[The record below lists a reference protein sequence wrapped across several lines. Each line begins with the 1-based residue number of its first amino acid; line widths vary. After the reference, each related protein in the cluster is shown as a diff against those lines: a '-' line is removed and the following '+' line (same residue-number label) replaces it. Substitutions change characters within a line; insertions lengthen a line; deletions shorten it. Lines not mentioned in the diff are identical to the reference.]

1 MIYYQKDNFEGWLNK
16 NRKSDSVKNSVK
28 KYLGYVTSLR
38 KKFLEKQAVVIGK
51 TNTNLD
57 YLLDNLS
64 IALANDKD
72 KTIELLRLYIKLAEK
87 AITSPTVAIIN
98 GDKSLKQHL
107 GIFKSYVDFIESAC
121 SEPKNGRSCWSKM
134 FKPCEQTVLR
144 LLEHKIVLTHDE
156 LVDKLIFALAT
167 QDRFSY
173 SRPDHVL
180 FPARIYDSLFSR
192 KKFKDAFMV
201 SGVLGKGVDE
211 MRLIIS
217 DKGESVPLRAVKSIE
232 IKTDTGEVTVNL
244 QLFTRIAKP
253 TPTVSFEPQIAHD
266 ASQLSID
273 HIEPQEKIMKNRG
286 LQWSEMEAVS
296 KVIEQTAQ
304 EYQKSNTDINGIT
317 KAAKPRVQKLIE
329 SGNINE
335 DKLYEELREMAKE
348 MAFEMMDRG
357 QNSAKS
363 NK

>member
-1 MIYYQKDNFEGWLNK
+1 MSYYQKDNFKLWLDE
-16 NRKSDSVKNSVK
+16 NRKSDSV

-38 KKFLEKQAVVIGK
+38 KKFFEKQAVVIGK

-57 YLLDNLS
+57 YLLDKLQD
-64 IALANDKD
+64 ALANDKD

-98 GDKSLKQHL
+98 EDKSLKQHL

-192 KKFKDAFMV
+192 KKFKDAFMER
-201 SGVLGKGVDE
+201 LDE

-217 DKGESVPLRAVKSIE
+217 DRDESVPLRAVKSIE

-253 TPTVSFEPQIAHD
+253 TSTTLFKPQIAHD

-273 HIEPQEKIMKNRG
+273 HIEPQEKIMKDRC
-286 LQWSEMEAVS
+286 LQWSEMETVS
-296 KVIEQTAQ
+296 KEIEKTAQ
-304 EYQKSNTDINGIT
+304 YQKSNTDINGIT
-317 KAAKPRVQKLIE
+317 KAAKPLIQNLIE
-329 SGNINE
+329 FGKINK
-335 DKLYEELREMAKE
+335 DKLYEELREMAKK
-348 MAFEMMDRG
+348 MSFEMMDRG

>member
-1 MIYYQKDNFEGWLNK
+1 MGKKIYYQEANFEVWLTQKRNS
-16 NRKSDSVKNSVK
+16 KSIKQ
-28 KYLGYVTSLR
+28 YLSYVR
-38 KKFLEKQAVVIGK
+38 AFREHFLEKQVVVINK
-51 TNTNLD
+51 TNDSLD
-57 YLLDNLS
+57 YLLENL
-64 IALANDKD
+64 ALAIAYDKV
-72 KTIELLRLYIKLAEK
+72 KTVELLRLYVKLAEK
-87 AITSPTVAIIN
+87 AISSPTVAIIN
-98 GDKSLKQHL
+98 EDKSLNQYL
-107 GIFKSYVDFIESAC
+107 GIFKSYVDFIEEKC

-134 FKPCEQTVLR
+134 FKSCEHTVLR

-192 KKFKDAFMV
+192 KKFKEAFMER
-201 SGVLGKGVDE
+201 LDE
-211 MRLIIS
+211 MRLFIS
-217 DKGESVPLRAVKSIE
+217 DRDESVPLRAVKSIE

-253 TPTVSFEPQIAHD
+253 TSTTPFEPQIAHD

-304 EYQKSNTDINGIT
+304 YQKSNTDINGIT
-317 KAAKPRVQKLIE
+317 KAAKPLVQNLIE
-329 SGNINE
+329 SGNINK
-335 DKLYEELREMAKE
+335 DKLYKELREMAKE
-348 MAFEMMDRG
+348 MSFEMMDRG

>member
-1 MIYYQKDNFEGWLNK
+1 MIYYQKDNFKLWLDE
-16 NRKSDSVKNSVK
+16 NRKSDSVK
-28 KYLGYVTSLR
+28 YLGYVTSIR
-38 KKFLEKQAVVIGK
+38 KKFFEKQAVVIGK

-64 IALANDKD
+64 DALANDKD

-98 GDKSLKQHL
+98 EDKSLKQHL
-107 GIFKSYVDFIESAC
+107 GIFKSYVDFIDSAC

-180 FPARIYDSLFSR
+180 FPATIYDSLFSR
-192 KKFKDAFMV
+192 KKFQDAFMER
-201 SGVLGKGVDE
+201 LDE

-217 DKGESVPLRAVKSIE
+217 DRDESVPLRPVKSIE
-232 IKTDTGEVTVNL
+232 IKTDTGEVTVFL
-244 QLFTRIAKP
+244 K
-253 TPTVSFEPQIAHD
+253 
-266 ASQLSID
+266 
-273 HIEPQEKIMKNRG
+273 K
-286 LQWSEMEAVS
+286 
-296 KVIEQTAQ
+296 
-304 EYQKSNTDINGIT
+304 
-317 KAAKPRVQKLIE
+317 
-329 SGNINE
+329 
-335 DKLYEELREMAKE
+335 
-348 MAFEMMDRG
+348 
-357 QNSAKS
+357 
-363 NK
+363 

>member
-1 MIYYQKDNFEGWLNK
+1 MGKKIYYQEANFEVWLTQKRNS
-16 NRKSDSVKNSVK
+16 KSIKQ
-28 KYLGYVTSLR
+28 YLSYVR
-38 KKFLEKQAVVIGK
+38 AFREHFLEKQVVVINK
-51 TNTNLD
+51 TNDSLD
-57 YLLDNLS
+57 YLLENL
-64 IALANDKD
+64 ALAIAYDKV
-72 KTIELLRLYIKLAEK
+72 KTVELLRLYVKLAEK
-87 AITSPTVAIIN
+87 AISSPTVAIIN
-98 GDKSLKQHL
+98 EDKSLNQYL
-107 GIFKSYVDFIESAC
+107 GIFKSYVDFIEEKC

-134 FKPCEQTVLR
+134 FKPCEHTVLR

-156 LVDKLIFALAT
+156 LVDKLVFALAT

-173 SRPDHVL
+173 SRPHHVL

-201 SGVLGKGVDE
+201 SGVLGKGLDE

-217 DKGESVPLRAVKSIE
+217 DRGESVPLRAVKSIE

-253 TPTVSFEPQIAHD
+253 TSTVLFEPQIAHD

-273 HIEPQEKIMKNRG
+273 HIEPQEKIMMNRD
-286 LQWSEMEAVS
+286 LQWPEMEAVS

-304 EYQKSNTDINGIT
+304 YQKSNTDINGIT
-317 KAAKPRVQKLIE
+317 KAAKPLIQNLIE
-329 SGNINE
+329 SGKINK
-335 DKLYEELREMAKE
+335 DKLYLELREMAKK

>member
-1 MIYYQKDNFEGWLNK
+1 MIYYQKDNFKLWLDE
-16 NRKSDSVKNSVK
+16 NRKSDSV

-98 GDKSLKQHL
+98 EDKSLKQHL

-156 LVDKLIFALAT
+156 LVDKLVFALAT

-173 SRPDHVL
+173 SRPHHVL

-217 DKGESVPLRAVKSIE
+217 DRGESVPLRAVKSIE

-253 TPTVSFEPQIAHD
+253 TSTVLFEPQIAHD

-273 HIEPQEKIMKNRG
+273 HIEPQEKIMMNRD
-286 LQWSEMEAVS
+286 LQWPEMEAVS

-304 EYQKSNTDINGIT
+304 YQKSNTDINGIT
-317 KAAKPRVQKLIE
+317 KAAKPLVQNLIE
-329 SGNINE
+329 SGNINK
-335 DKLYEELREMAKE
+335 DKLYKELREMAKE